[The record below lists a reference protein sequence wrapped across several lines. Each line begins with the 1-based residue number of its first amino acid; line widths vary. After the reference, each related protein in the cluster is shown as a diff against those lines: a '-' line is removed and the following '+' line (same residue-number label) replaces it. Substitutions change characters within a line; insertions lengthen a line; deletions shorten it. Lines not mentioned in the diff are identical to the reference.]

1 MAPFA
6 QSECHKEARTV
17 IQLLKLFRF
26 ATFFAAT
33 LPSLAAECRFCAPAA
48 LMKNVQ
54 MEIGDFTT

>member
-26 ATFFAAT
+26 ATFFALLRHF
-33 LPSLAAECRFCAPAA
+33 LPWPPSAVFVLLQP
-48 LMKNVQ
+48 
-54 MEIGDFTT
+54 